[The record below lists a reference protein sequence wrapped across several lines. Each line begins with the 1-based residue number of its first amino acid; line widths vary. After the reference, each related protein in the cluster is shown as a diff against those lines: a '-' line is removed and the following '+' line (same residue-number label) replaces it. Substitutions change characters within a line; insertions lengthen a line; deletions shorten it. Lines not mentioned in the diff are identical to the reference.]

1 MRSSLRRFTPA
12 ACALVL
18 LFAGAARAVA
28 GTAPTVAGT
37 APTEEPAIKVEATA
51 GAALS
56 KKDESA
62 VKKTLTDYM
71 AALQKRDYDK
81 AGEMLDRAS
90 LLATVEPMVGTIA
103 GDSTH
108 AASARMKIFGVST
121 RDSIEARSN
130 GQLFGA
136 LMSYMTTVNPN
147 AADILARASIQVL
160 AARKMGDKVHVAYQV
175 TLPPTEPGGMPYEQ
189 ITAQQMRKVDGK
201 WRILFSLDQ

>member
-1 MRSSLRRFTPA
+1 M
-12 ACALVL
+12 L
-18 LFAGAARAVA
+18 LFAGAARA
-28 GTAPTVAGT
+28 
-37 APTEEPAIKVEATA
+37 EEPAIKVEATA
-51 GAALS
+51 GTALS

-62 VKKTLTDYM
+62 VRKTLTDYM

-108 AASARMKIFGVST
+108 AASARTKIFGVST

-136 LMSYMTTVNPN
+136 LMAYMTTVNPS

-160 AARKMGDKVHVAYQV
+160 AARRMGDKVHVAYQV

-189 ITAQQMRKVDGK
+189 ITAQQLRKVDGK

>member
-1 MRSSLRRFTPA
+1 LRSSLRRFTPA
-12 ACALVL
+12 ACALLL
-18 LFAGAARAVA
+18 LFAGAAHA
-28 GTAPTVAGT
+28 
-37 APTEEPAIKVEATA
+37 EEPAIKVEATE
-51 GAALS
+51 GTALS

-103 GDSTH
+103 GDSTQ
-108 AASARMKIFGVST
+108 AAGARTKIFGVST

-136 LMSYMTTVNPN
+136 LMAYMTTVNPN
-147 AADILARASIQVL
+147 AAEILARASIQVL
-160 AARKMGDKVHVAYQV
+160 AARKLGDKVHVAYQV